1 MPLWRL
7 FYHLVWSTQE
17 RKPLISPAHEQILYP
32 HIKGKA
38 DFLECQL
45 HAIGGIENHI
55 HLIVS
60 IPPKLSIS
68 DFAKRIK
75 GSSAR
80 YLNQELATDN
90 NYKFAWQ
97 HEYGM
102 FSLGEQRLEWA
113 IAYVENQRQHHST
126 GKVVKVLEQTES
138 T

>member
-7 FYHLVWSTQE
+7 FYHLVWATHE
-17 RKPLISPAHEQILYP
+17 RQSLISPAHEKILYP
-32 HIKGKA
+32 YIKGKA

-75 GSSAR
+75 GSSSR
-80 YLNQELATDN
+80 YLNQEFPEH

-97 HEYGM
+97 HEYAV
-102 FSLGEQRLEWA
+102 FSFGEQRLEWA
-113 IAYVENQRQHHST
+113 IAYVENQKQHHAT
-126 GKVVKVLEQTES
+126 GQIIKMLEQTEPL
-138 T
+138 